1 MGFFYNG
8 TRGQAKKATPDSRR
22 IPIDTMQ
29 RMGCDACP
37 LDKAK
42 LTTPKMSPS
51 GTERPLIYVL
61 GEAPGENEDLEGEP
75 FVGKSGRLL
84 RSQFPASVLRRDVRI
99 SNTIRC
105 RPPENRTP
113 EMPEIECCRLK
124 GQEDIE
130 RTAPK
135 VIVGTGNIPLNW
147 ATGLSS
153 VTAWRGKL
161 IATKI
166 GNHPCWYYPVLHP
179 SFVLRKQSKYRK
191 SEFELCLEHDIGWI
205 LDNAERLPNAK
216 VHEAPYDRGI
226 EIIEGQTLAD
236 FNRLEDI
243 LNELAKEPSVA
254 IDLETG
260 DGKTG
265 LGCLR
270 PYVDDPKIFTCSIG
284 TFDRVAAF
292 PMDHP
297 QGWNSSL
304 RRRVWALVAEFLLS
318 SRRKIAHH
326 LGFELEWLTYFYGRE
341 LANLTEWE
349 DTMAQAHTLDER
361 IGTLSLDDL
370 TRQHFGFFLKA
381 QSKVDPKRLLEYPI
395 RDALRYNG
403 MDSKWTHLLYE
414 TQRPLVER
422 EPKFIR
428 EYERKLRLEPA
439 LVLTQQKG
447 ILVDFDY
454 AREMETKLVK
464 DLAGIEMKLEKCP
477 EIGKYKAQFGTFL
490 ASSPDHVLRLMKD
503 VCHRDEVRKEEGGHT
518 SDEAALSK
526 IPEGEVPSAPLI
538 LEHRSV
544 MKLAGTYIL
553 PLLAGRNAY
562 RDGRMH
568 PKFSSMVAVTGRLAC
583 EDPNA
588 QNYPKRKHKEIRG
601 VVVPPPGEWIAA
613 ADYGQLEARVIGMAS
628 RDDALC
634 RALWTG
640 YDIHGFWAN
649 RFMEEYPRIKDRMI
663 KDYKV
668 DGDDAKLIR
677 KKFRD
682 EIKNGWVFPQ
692 FFGSAVRS
700 CAQALQVP
708 DMIAEDLGKEFW
720 DEFRGVKKW
729 QDKLLKDYEKNLY
742 VETLTGR
749 RRRGPQSKNE
759 IINAPIQGTAADIV
773 TESMAELSEMSV
785 ILDELELQPNINVH
799 DDLTTNLQDPGLEDR
814 LEQIALV
821 MCRHR
826 FDFINV
832 PLIIEFSVGERWNTL
847 QEIAVYR
854 SNEMY
859 RLPNPYEA

>member
-8 TRGQAKKATPDSRR
+8 TKGQTKKAPSESRR
-22 IPIDTMQ
+22 IPVDTMQ
-29 RMGCDACP
+29 RAGCSACP

-42 LTTPKMSPS
+42 LTSPKMQPVGSAH
-51 GTERPLIYVL
+51 PLIYIL

-75 FVGKSGRLL
+75 FVGKSGKLL
-84 RSQFPASVLRRDVRI
+84 RSQFSPSYLKREIRI

-105 RPPENRTP
+105 RPPENRNP
-113 EMPEIECCRLK
+113 EMAEVECCRLK
-124 GQEDIE
+124 GQSDIE
-130 RTAPK
+130 QAAPR
-135 VIVGTGNIPLNW
+135 VVMGTGNVPLNW

-153 VTAWRGKL
+153 VTAWRGKM
-161 IATKI
+161 IATRI
-166 GNHPCWYYPVLHP
+166 GKHDCWYYPVLHP
-179 SFVLRKQSKYRK
+179 SFVLRKQKKYGK
-191 SEFELCLEHDIGWI
+191 SEFELCLEHDIQWL
-205 LDNAERLPNAK
+205 LDNVEDLPPAK
-216 VHEAPYDRGI
+216 VYDAPYDGGI
-226 EIIEGQTLAD
+226 ELIEGQSIAD

-254 IDLETG
+254 IDLETSG
-260 DGKTG
+260 
-265 LGCLR
+265 LR
-270 PYVDDPKIFTCSIG
+270 PYVDDPKIHLCSIG
-284 TFDRVAAF
+284 TFGQTVAF

-297 QGWNSSL
+297 QGWNSQL
-304 RRRVWALVAEFLLS
+304 RRRVWALLADFLLS
-318 SRRKIAHH
+318 SGKKIAHH

-361 IGTLSLDDL
+361 IGTLSLNDL
-370 TRQHFGFFLKA
+370 TRQHFGFFLKE
-381 QSKVDPKRLLEYPI
+381 QSKVIPVRLLEFPI

-403 MDSKWTHLLYE
+403 MDSKWTQLLYE
-414 TQRPLVER
+414 VQRKSIER
-422 EPKFIR
+422 EPNYVR

-439 LVLTQQKG
+439 LVFTQQKG
-447 ILVDFDY
+447 IIVDFKY
-454 AREMETKLVK
+454 AQDMQDTLVK
-464 DLAGIEMKLEKCP
+464 DLAVIERNLERCP
-477 EIGKYKAQFGTFL
+477 EIDKYRTRFGAF
-490 ASSPDHVLRLMKD
+490 SPTSPEHVLKLMKD
-503 VCHRDEVRKEEGGHT
+503 VCNRDEVKKDGGGNT
-518 SDEAALSK
+518 SDEGALSK
-526 IPEGEVPSAPLI
+526 IPASEVPSAPLI

-544 MKLAGTYIL
+544 MKLLGTYIT
-553 PLLAGRNAY
+553 PLLEGKNSY
-562 RDGRMH
+562 SDGRMH

-601 VVVPPPGEWIAA
+601 VVVPPLGDWIAA

-628 RDDALC
+628 EDDALC

-640 YDIHGFWAN
+640 YDIHGFWAD

-668 DGDDAKLIR
+668 DGDDTKLIR

-708 DMIAEDLGKEFW
+708 DMIAEDLGAEFW
-720 DEFRGVKKW
+720 AEFTGVKRW
-729 QDKLLKDYEKNLY
+729 QERLLKGYEKNLY

-785 ILDELELQPNINVH
+785 ILEDLELQPNINVH
-799 DDLTTNLQDPGLEDR
+799 DDLTTNLPDAGLEDR
-814 LEQIALV
+814 LKQIAMV

-832 PLIIEFSVGERWNTL
+832 PLIIEFSVGERWHTI
-847 QEIAVYR
+847 QEIAVYK
-854 SNEMY
+854 SNELY
-859 RLPNPYEA
+859 NIRSPYA

>member
-8 TRGQAKKATPDSRR
+8 TRSQVKKATPDSRR

-29 RMGCDACP
+29 RLGCSACP
-37 LDKAK
+37 LDKAR
-42 LTTPKMSPS
+42 LASPKMQPV
-51 GTERPLIYVL
+51 GAAHPLIYIL
-61 GEAPGENEDLEGEP
+61 GEAPGEQEDREGEP
-75 FVGKSGRLL
+75 FVGKSGKLL
-84 RSQFPASVLRRDVRI
+84 RQQFPEYLLRRDIRI

-105 RPPENRTP
+105 RPPDNRNP
-113 EMPEIECCRLK
+113 DMAEIECCRLK
-124 GQEDIE
+124 GRDDIE
-130 RTAPK
+130 RSSPK
-135 VIVGTGNIPLNW
+135 VVMGTGNIPLNW

-166 GNHPCWYYPVLHP
+166 GKHSCWYYPVLHP
-179 SFVLRKQSKYRK
+179 SFVLRKQSKWRK
-191 SEFELCLEHDIGWI
+191 TEFELCLEHDIRWL
-205 LDNAERLPNAK
+205 LDHIDDLPPPI
-216 VHEAPYDRGI
+216 VHDAPYDTGI
-226 EIIEGQTLAD
+226 ELITGQSFSD
-236 FNRLEDI
+236 FNRLEDS
-243 LNELAKEPSVA
+243 LNALSKEPSVG
-254 IDLETG
+254 IDLETSG
-260 DGKTG
+260 
-265 LGCLR
+265 LR
-270 PYVDDPKIFTCSIG
+270 PYIDDPRIYLCAIG
-284 TFDRVAAF
+284 TFAKTIAF
-292 PMDHP
+292 PIDHP
-297 QGWNSSL
+297 SGWNSTL
-304 RRRVWALVAEFLLS
+304 RRRVWALVADFLLE
-318 SRRKIAHH
+318 SRKKVAHH

-361 IGTLSLDDL
+361 IGTLGLNDL

-381 QSKVDPKRLLEYPI
+381 QSKVEPKRILEYPI

-403 MDSKWTHLLYE
+403 MDTKWTHLLYE
-414 TQRPLVER
+414 TQRPMIER
-422 EPKFIR
+422 EPQYVR

-439 LVLTQQKG
+439 LVFTQQKG

-454 AREMETKLVK
+454 AKNMEAQLAT
-464 DLAGIEMKLEKCP
+464 DLAKIEIKLEACP
-477 EIGKYKAQFGTFL
+477 EINTYRARFGAF
-490 ASSPDHVLRLMKD
+490 SPTSPEHVLKLMRD
-503 VCHRDEVRKEEGGHT
+503 VCRRDEVRKEDGGHT

-526 IPEGEVPSAPLI
+526 IPANQVPSAPLI

-544 MKLAGTYIL
+544 MKLAGTYIT
-553 PLLAGRNAY
+553 PLLAGRNTY
-562 RDGRMH
+562 SDGRMH

-588 QNYPKRKHKEIRG
+588 QNYPKRKHKEVRG
-601 VVVPPPGEWIAA
+601 IVVALAGEWIAA

-628 RDDALC
+628 RDEALC

-640 YDIHGFWAN
+640 YDIHGFWAD
-649 RFMEEYPRIKDRMI
+649 RFMKEYPRVKDRII

-692 FFGSAVRS
+692 FFGSMVRS

-708 DMIAEDLGKEFW
+708 EMIAEELGKEFW
-720 DEFRGVKKW
+720 DEFVGVKEW
-729 QDKLLKDYEKNLY
+729 QDRLLKDYEKNLY

-785 ILDELELQPNINVH
+785 ILDDLELQPNINVH
-799 DDLTTNLQDPGLEDR
+799 DDLTTNLADGTLETKV
-814 LEQIALV
+814 EQIARV

-832 PLIIEFSVGERWNTL
+832 PLIIEFSVGERWHTL
-847 QEIAVYR
+847 QEIAVFR
-854 SNEMY
+854 SNELY
-859 RLPNPYEA
+859 GLDNPYERN

>member
-1 MGFFYNG
+1 MGFFYNV
-8 TRGQAKKATPDSRR
+8 TRGTAKKAVADSRR
-22 IPIDTMQ
+22 IPIDTM
-29 RMGCDACP
+29 RKIGCGACP

-42 LTTPKMSPS
+42 LTSPKMQPVGS
-51 GTERPLIYVL
+51 ERPLIYIL

-75 FVGKSGRLL
+75 FVGKSGKLL
-84 RSQFPASVLRRDVRI
+84 KSQFPQAMLRRDIRI
-99 SNTIRC
+99 GNTIRC

-113 EMPEIECCRLK
+113 EFAEVECCRFK
-124 GQEDIE
+124 VQDDIE
-130 RTAPK
+130 HAAPT
-135 VIVGTGNIPLNW
+135 VLVGTGNVPLNW

-153 VTAWRGKL
+153 ITAWRGKL
-161 IATKI
+161 IATRI
-166 GNHPCWYYPVLHP
+166 GQHDCWYYPVLHP
-179 SFVLRKQSKYRK
+179 SFVLRKQGKYRK
-191 SEFELCLEHDIGWI
+191 SEYELCFEHDLRW
-205 LDNAERLPNAK
+205 LVENADRLHAPT
-216 VHEAPYDRGI
+216 VYDAPYDKGI
-226 EIIEGQTLAD
+226 ELIEGRGTKD

-270 PYVDDPKIFTCSIG
+270 PYVDDPKIFTCAIG
-284 TFDRVAAF
+284 TFGQTVAF

-297 QGWNSSL
+297 EGWDSSL
-304 RRRVWALVAEFLLS
+304 RRRVWGLVAEFLLGS
-318 SRRKIAHH
+318 GKKIAHH

-341 LANLTEWE
+341 LTNLTEWE

-370 TRQHFGFFLKA
+370 TRQHFGFFLKD

-403 MDSKWTHLLYE
+403 MDSKWTHLLHDV
-414 TQRPLVER
+414 QRPMVE
-422 EPKFIR
+422 ENPMYVR

-447 ILVDFDY
+447 ILVDFNY
-454 AREMETKLVK
+454 AKEMETKLVK
-464 DLAGIEMKLEKCP
+464 DLAQIELKLERCP
-477 EIGKYKAQFGTFL
+477 EINKYKTQFGTFL
-490 ASSPDHVLRLMKD
+490 ASSPDHVLKLMKD
-503 VCHRDEVRKEEGGHT
+503 VCKRDEIRREDGGTT

-526 IPEGEVPSAPLI
+526 IPEREVPSAPLI

-544 MKLAGTYIL
+544 MKLAGTYIT
-553 PLLAGRNAY
+553 PLLAGRNTY
-562 RDGRMH
+562 SDGRMH

-588 QNYPKRKHKEIRG
+588 QNFPKRKHKEIRG

-634 RALWTG
+634 RSLWTG
-640 YDIHGFWAN
+640 YDIHGFWAD
-649 RFMEEYPRIKDRMI
+649 RFMDEYPRVKDRII

-668 DGDDAKLIR
+668 DGDDMKLIR

-700 CAQALQVP
+700 CAESLQIP
-708 DMIAEDLGKEFW
+708 DMIAEDLAREFW
-720 DEFRGVKKW
+720 DEFKGVKEW
-729 QDKLLKDYEKNLY
+729 QEWLLKRYEKNLY

-785 ILDELELQPNINVH
+785 ILDDERYQPNINVH
-799 DDLTTNLQDPGLEDR
+799 DDLTTNLPDEGLEGY
-814 LEQIALV
+814 LESIARV

-832 PLIIEFSVGERWNTL
+832 PLIIEFSVGDRWHTI
-847 QEIAVYR
+847 QEVAVYR
-854 SNEMY
+854 SNELY
-859 RLPNPYEA
+859 NIRSPYA